1 MSFWCVILYVIPV
14 KNKQKKFELF
24 EKLLTLMFVLLF
36 SYQKRCDFLEDNV
49 IKKHIFLLYEILQK
63 TSEMES
69 DLRTQNKITTK
80 TIKIKIDTFQL
91 KKVQNEDR
99 E

>member
-1 MSFWCVILYVIPV
+1 M
-14 KNKQKKFELF
+14 
-24 EKLLTLMFVLLF
+24 LF

-69 DLRTQNKITTK
+69 DLEDSKQNSQQKQLK
-80 TIKIKIDTFQL
+80 SKIDTFQL

-99 E
+99 EYLIRNCHCHY